1 MTNKQFLLIVSGIYL
16 AGCVLGLVVLKSPDY
31 TAAYMA
37 KYGHEHARYLEAT
50 ENPALHLHEERPEL
64 YPLTSAEL
72 AADVHFVEE
81 YRANPEFQSERRRMF
96 YYNWYFRFLNAVI
109 FVALLVRFLKGPLLG
124 FLDSRIGEIRT
135 TIESADREAREA
147 AAVEG
152 AARAKVDKWQ
162 TTAAEIQK
170 DTEAR
175 VGQSLAQIGEEFSQA
190 QRQLEKETADRKQA
204 ELYRASR
211 AVRQQIVNAMIEQ
224 LEQRHKDDA
233 TLERL
238 GDNVDQFARLMDRLS

>member
-1 MTNKQFLLIVSGIYL
+1 MTNKQFLLVVCGIYV

-37 KYGHEHARYLEAT
+37 KHGHEHERYLEVI
-50 ENPALHLHEERPEL
+50 ENPAFHLHEERPAL
-64 YPLTSAEL
+64 NPLPEALVED
-72 AADVHFVEE
+72 AHFVEE
-81 YRANPEFQSERRRMF
+81 YRANPEFQAEKRRMF

-109 FVALLVRFLKGPLLG
+109 FVALLVRFTKAPLLG
-124 FLDSRIGEIRT
+124 FLDSRISDLRT
-135 TIESADREAREA
+135 NIESADREARDA

-152 AARAKVDKWQ
+152 AARAKVEQWQ
-162 TTAAEIQK
+162 ATAADIRKE
-170 DTEAR
+170 TETR
-175 VGQSLAQIGEEFSQA
+175 VGQSLAQIGEEFAQA
-190 QRQLEKETADRKQA
+190 RAQLEKETADRKQA

-211 AVRQQIVNAMIEQ
+211 AVRQQIVDALIEQ